1 MNAQILSKI
10 NRYFRGL
17 SDKEIKKLD
26 SSFHREVKKHNV
38 RYLNDEGSPRDIQLV
53 LRPWLFGREQAAF
66 LHRIIYRLKA
76 SQHKLF
82 LLYLKEKVIQEMLP
96 LHPKEKEWFF
106 LVNKSRPQKYQTVF
120 GRWDTNVVFDLK
132 DRKQP
137 HQIKFIE
144 TNTVGIGGIH
154 YIPAVSEALKTV
166 LHHQLE
172 KQVLPYRLNHQPD
185 PRQLLAQEIKQ
196 HARLIG
202 RQRLNVAFMEN
213 REYLGGTVELA
224 ELTQYFLKL
233 GINAILADPR
243 DLKLKGKEIYCK
255 GKNIDIIYRDSELE
269 ELIELE
275 EEGYS
280 MSALKQAF
288 INNQVISS
296 ISGELDHKSAF
307 AIFTDPQFA
316 KFFTAKERALFKK
329 YIAWTR
335 ILKEG
340 MTSDMHLRK
349 IDLAP
354 YTIKNKDKLIIKPNR
369 AYGGE
374 GVVIGKLAA
383 KNEWQDY
390 VKKAADNPGDFV
402 VQELVRIEQEEFP
415 FFNSRHKIEFDK
427 FYAVSGIVVTRNSIA
442 VLGRFSK
449 NMVVN
454 VAKKGG
460 IIPTLQLRGKG

>member
-1 MNAQILSKI
+1 MSAQILPKI

-17 SDKEIKKLD
+17 NAEAVKKLD
-26 SSFHREVKKHNV
+26 ESFHREVKKHNV
-38 RYLNDEGSPRDIQLV
+38 RYLNDEGSARDIQLV

-82 LLYLKEKVIQEMLP
+82 LLYLKEKAIQEMLP
-96 LHPKEKEWFF
+96 LHPKEKEWFS
-106 LVNKSRPQKYQTVF
+106 LINKSRPQKYQTVF
-120 GRWDTNVVFDLK
+120 GRWDTNVVFNLK
-132 DRKQP
+132 NRHP
-137 HQIKFIE
+137 RQIKFLE

-154 YIPAVSEALKTV
+154 YIPAVSEALKAA

-172 KQVLPYRLNHQPD
+172 KQVLPYRFDHQPD

-202 RQRLNVAFMEN
+202 RKRLNVAFMEN

-224 ELTQYFLKL
+224 ELTQYFLRL
-233 GINAILADPR
+233 GINAILTDPR
-243 DLKLKGKEIYCK
+243 DLKLKGKEIYGK

-275 EEGYS
+275 EKGHS

-307 AIFTDPQFA
+307 AIFTDPRFDR
-316 KFFTAKERALFKK
+316 FFTVGERALFKK

-340 MTSDMHLRK
+340 MTCDTQLRK
-349 IDLAP
+349 IGLVP

-374 GVVIGKLAA
+374 GVLIGKSAT
-383 KNEWQDY
+383 KKEWQDY

-402 VQELVRIEQEEFP
+402 VQELVKIEQEEFP
-415 FFNSRHKIEFDK
+415 FFNSRHRIEFDK

-460 IIPTLQLRGKG
+460 IIPTLQLR